1 MAKRSTMKKDKE
13 GQAVGYVTLG
23 VALPTR
29 TVKDSV
35 NRKRWAEFAANVE
48 SAFNELREAGCQD
61 ISAATFAAH
70 GIILTAFRPP
80 AVTQDQMMGLVVPP
94 GAVAVAPQNA
104 VKAMALS
111 KVMHMVE
118 SFVGESNKPKEE
130 AVKEAVKTFFKTTS
144 TEDLADFIQFA
155 EEHCEACEE
164 STCADLLPLV
174 LKSLKAHL
182 DMQLC

>member
-35 NRKRWAEFAANVE
+35 NRKRWAEFASNVE
-48 SAFNELREAGCQD
+48 SAFNELRETGCQD

-80 AVTQDQMMGLVVPP
+80 AVTQEQLIGTLVVPP
-94 GAVAVAPQNA
+94 VAVAPQNA

-118 SFVGESNKPKEE
+118 SFVGESPKPKEE
-130 AVKEAVKTFFKTTS
+130 AVEEAVGTFFKTTT
-144 TEDLADFIQFA
+144 TEDLADFIKFA
-155 EEHCEACEE
+155 EEHCESCEE
-164 STCADLLPLV
+164 QTCSDLLPLV
-174 LKSLKAHL
+174 LKSLRAHL
-182 DMQLC
+182 DLQLS

>member
-35 NRKRWAEFAANVE
+35 NRKRWAEFASDVE
-48 SAFNELREAGCQD
+48 KAFNELREAGCQD
-61 ISAATFAAH
+61 ISAATFSAH

-80 AVTQDQMMGLVVPP
+80 EVTQEQLMGALIVPQI
-94 GAVAVAPQNA
+94 AVAPKNA

-118 SFVGESNKPKEE
+118 SFVGESKKPKEE
-130 AVKEAVKTFFKTTS
+130 AVKEAVSTFFKTTS
-144 TEDLADFIQFA
+144 TEDLADFIKFA

-164 STCADLLPLV
+164 TTCADLLPLV